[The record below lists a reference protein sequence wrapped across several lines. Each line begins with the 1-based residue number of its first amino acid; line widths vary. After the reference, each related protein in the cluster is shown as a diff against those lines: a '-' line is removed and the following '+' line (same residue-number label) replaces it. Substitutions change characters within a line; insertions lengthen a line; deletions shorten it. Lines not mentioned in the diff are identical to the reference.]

1 MNTLFLRL
9 LNAGI
14 TAGWLILAVIVARL
28 LLKKAPRRAVCALW
42 AIVALRLL
50 LPIDIQSPLSL
61 LPASTALSVREEVTA
76 PTDSSP
82 SDVSLPSSQNPWQ
95 DSAPLSSGDT
105 IASVSTP
112 AGDTASREN
121 VSDGYPET
129 TYSKTNTEDN
139 ASHAPADDVPAAA
152 TESSPAL
159 ANGNANAG
167 NAADAAGGAG
177 AFAFS
182 SATVRSLTFLWI
194 AGMFVFAGL
203 ALFSFTKLRGMTAAS
218 VRIAD
223 RGSEDADGTKA
234 GRIFACDEISSPFIL
249 GILRPGIFVP
259 SGLRGQEY
267 DYVIAHEKAHLAR
280 HDHWWKPL
288 AYLLLA
294 LYWFQPL
301 CWIAFWLFCRDVEM
315 ACDEQVVHNMERAEI
330 AEYSQTLL
338 NLSNPHRTV
347 AVCPLAFGMVSVKQR
362 IRNVLSYKKAP
373 FWIIVMV
380 LLTGITVAILF
391 GTGPRKAVSP
401 DVTATPTSGEA
412 PQGEAATDSSN
423 SIQNPGKAVD
433 AMCPEFTAKVTQIN
447 ADSVL
452 VYAGS
457 VPQLERYYL
466 IEIPKSALP
475 SSPEVRIGDRLDVR
489 FNGIIIEGMPAHLQ
503 QINSVRVRLEPSTTS
518 VTLEEL
524 REYYPEVFRLGRS
537 DGVTIAVWQLGAGS
551 YYCTFFSG
559 TTISAA
565 EMSQE
570 ILSRPQLRVDTAKM
584 ILESFHLPDDKI
596 RIEPVYALHSSY
608 AYIIDDAYRAGV
620 RAMFVGSGD
629 IRSGVA
635 YTKRITSHSKE
646 EFLSQAV
653 DYELYESSQM
663 DSWRRILPVFC
674 LDSDEAVS
682 SFALT
687 DSPATRNIN
696 GKSFPSFRRAV
707 SDRRFTGSFYDDSVL
722 LAVMIPMGMEYRVKL
737 DSILYDND
745 TLCLNLKRTD
755 TSLVPSDSAYTWFM
769 LVAVPR
775 SYVEGRTEIYAD
787 LLPDG

>member
-50 LPIDIQSPLSL
+50 LPIDIQSPLSV

-82 SDVSLPSSQNPWQ
+82 SDVSLPSSQKPWQ

-129 TYSKTNTEDN
+129 TYSKTNTEGN

-167 NAADAAGGAG
+167 NAADAADGAG

-223 RGSEDADGTKA
+223 RGSEDADGAKA

-301 CWIAFWLFCRDVEM
+301 CWIAFWLFCKDVEM
-315 ACDEQVVHNMERAEI
+315 ACDEQVVHNMGRAEI

-391 GTGPRKAVSP
+391 GTGPRKAASP

-423 SIQNPGKAVD
+423 SIQNPR
-433 AMCPEFTAKVTQIN
+433 
-447 ADSVL
+447 SW
-452 VYAGS
+452 
-457 VPQLERYYL
+457 
-466 IEIPKSALP
+466 
-475 SSPEVRIGDRLDVR
+475 
-489 FNGIIIEGMPAHLQ
+489 
-503 QINSVRVRLEPSTTS
+503 S
-518 VTLEEL
+518 VT
-524 REYYPEVFRLGRS
+524 
-537 DGVTIAVWQLGAGS
+537 T
-551 YYCTFFSG
+551 
-559 TTISAA
+559 
-565 EMSQE
+565 
-570 ILSRPQLRVDTAKM
+570 
-584 ILESFHLPDDKI
+584 
-596 RIEPVYALHSSY
+596 
-608 AYIIDDAYRAGV
+608 
-620 RAMFVGSGD
+620 
-629 IRSGVA
+629 
-635 YTKRITSHSKE
+635 
-646 EFLSQAV
+646 
-653 DYELYESSQM
+653 
-663 DSWRRILPVFC
+663 
-674 LDSDEAVS
+674 
-682 SFALT
+682 
-687 DSPATRNIN
+687 
-696 GKSFPSFRRAV
+696 
-707 SDRRFTGSFYDDSVL
+707 
-722 LAVMIPMGMEYRVKL
+722 
-737 DSILYDND
+737 
-745 TLCLNLKRTD
+745 
-755 TSLVPSDSAYTWFM
+755 
-769 LVAVPR
+769 
-775 SYVEGRTEIYAD
+775 
-787 LLPDG
+787 